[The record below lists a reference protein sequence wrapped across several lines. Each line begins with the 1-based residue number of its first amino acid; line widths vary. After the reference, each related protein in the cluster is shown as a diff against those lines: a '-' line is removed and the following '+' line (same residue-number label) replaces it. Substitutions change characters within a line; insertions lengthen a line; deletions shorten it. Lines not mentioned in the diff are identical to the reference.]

1 MACSDGAAVG
11 SVTSVDVP
19 CEGVVCSDGA
29 VVGSVAS
36 VVVPSVDVERSDGA
50 VLGDDQQ
57 PLDGVFRSSYSEAQ
71 FTANGMPVI
80 MLSSSFLLT
89 TSDISYDSG
98 VTSLGRMPGV
108 DNHQP
113 CGGDD
118 DELAESRHALNDHIQ
133 ARRRKKRLRKGVSV
147 SGSLLT

>member
-1 MACSDGAAVG
+1 VCSDGAAVG
-11 SVTSVDVP
+11 SV
-19 CEGVVCSDGA
+19 
-29 VVGSVAS
+29 AS
-36 VVVPSVDVERSDGA
+36 VVVPIVDVGRSDGA
-50 VLGDDQQ
+50 VLGDEQQ

-71 FTANGMPVI
+71 FTANGMPLI
-80 MLSSSFLLT
+80 MFSSSFFLT
-89 TSDISYDSG
+89 TPDMSYDSG

-118 DELAESRHALNDHIQ
+118 GELDESRHELNDHIQ
-133 ARRRKKRLRKGVSV
+133 ARRRKKQLRKGVSV